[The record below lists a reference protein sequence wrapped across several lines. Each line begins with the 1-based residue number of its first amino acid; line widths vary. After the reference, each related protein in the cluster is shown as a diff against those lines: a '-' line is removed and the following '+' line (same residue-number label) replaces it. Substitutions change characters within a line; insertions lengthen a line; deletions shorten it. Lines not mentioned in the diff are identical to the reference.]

1 MSKGCI
7 LFGELGIIKNSDLMK
22 SVTMTLLAITSRRSS
37 ESLSVLLVDTILKTL
52 KRRYPFL
59 QYVTIQ
65 KNEGFQTSPG
75 DIIYVDP
82 KIEEIDQET
91 VAKVIESMIR
101 IIVMDLKEKA
111 GLFFVKELRERLGDN
126 YIDYLRGFQVDF
138 DLMQLEI
145 DYAREQRKRRATHQV
160 GIDGGKQEPGSV
172 LGYNWES
179 VANWRYEG
187 DVCTLYDKKG
197 KVLDKL
203 FLDQIIENHVRMI
216 TESQEMFQEL
226 EQLGELTDEH
236 KQLLKILYS
245 KDIDMDEAQYYMKKT
260 KQEIEDMIHE
270 LVEANYLSYVSDN
283 MVSITK
289 KGVNLLLSSEEKKLD
304 GKNLKRVS

>member
-1 MSKGCI
+1 M
-7 LFGELGIIKNSDLMK
+7 
-22 SVTMTLLAITSRRSS
+22 TMLAITSRRSS

-65 KNEGFQTSPG
+65 KNEGSQTSPG

-82 KIEEIDQET
+82 KIEEIDQAT
-91 VAKVIESMIR
+91 VARVIESMIR

-111 GLFFVKELRERLGDN
+111 GLFFVKELRERLGEN
-126 YIDYLRGFQVDF
+126 HIDALKKYQVDF

-145 DYAREQRKRRATHQV
+145 DYSREQQKRRAAHQI
-160 GIDGGKQEPGSV
+160 GADGGKKEPGTV

-179 VANWRYEG
+179 VSNWRYEG
-187 DVCTLYDKKG
+187 NVCTLYDKNG

-203 FLDQIIENHVRMI
+203 FLDQIIENHVRTI
-216 TESQEMFQEL
+216 TESQEMFQEM
-226 EQLGELTDEH
+226 EQTAELTDEH
-236 KQLLKILYS
+236 RQLLKILYS
-245 KDIDMDEAQYYMKKT
+245 KDLDMEEAQYYLKKT
-260 KQEIEDMIHE
+260 EQQIEDMIHD
-270 LVEANYLSYVSDN
+270 LVDANFLSYVSND

-289 KGVNLLLSSEEKKLD
+289 KGVNFLLSSEEAELD
-304 GKNLKRVS
+304 GKKSVTK